1 MADKNS
7 GKSLI
12 TGRESSLAKKKR
24 EKERE
29 RKRQAAIKRERKRR
43 EKEMREEDEVE
54 DTSYR
59 RSDARRK
66 QAASAGLT
74 K

>member
-1 MADKNS
+1 MAEKKS

-12 TGRESSLAKKKR
+12 SGRERLLAKKKR

-29 RKRQAAIKRERKRR
+29 RKREAAIKRERARR

-54 DTSYR
+54 DTMTYR
-59 RSDARRK
+59 RSERRK